1 MKKTKE
7 LVIKVN
13 GTENVEKLADNLDK
27 VEIKI
32 MER

>member
-1 MKKTKE
+1 MVTAKE

-13 GTENVEKLADNLDK
+13 GTENVEKLADNLGK
-27 VEIKI
+27 VEIKM

>member
-1 MKKTKE
+1 MKKMKE

-13 GTENVEKLADNLDK
+13 GTENVEKLADNLEK
-27 VEIKI
+27 VGIKM